1 MKFCRKC
8 GASLEDKAL
17 FCTQCGASFQNDPD
31 NSAEKSTVAGGAE
44 EPASEAASTL
54 TSSPVI
60 PPDKRYTQTPA
71 TSYTQVPAT
80 GRAVEKKQPSG
91 IGIKLI
97 SIFLSIILCVFLLV
111 TCCLDI
117 VRTTLDPDSIADAVT
132 DIDVEN
138 VGNYKIEDENGE
150 EVPVKKLI
158 LDFCDEEVKEKYN
171 LDEDKVIAVLDDT
184 KADEFLAEVI
194 ADYSAYFFKGE
205 ELRELN
211 SERIISWI
219 KENEETIENVV
230 EYEFKDAD
238 YDYLEK
244 ELNNNEIIKSLSESE
259 LESGTNSNMS
269 EVSNAL
275 SLLMNYIMWVFIIM
289 EVLCIF
295 FAVVIVVIN
304 RKKVRALFTYVT
316 VCLAVVGGF
325 YLLVSGSLFIVMSAF
340 LPKLIND
347 ILGSLVLGVLLR
359 GGIMFGVGL
368 ISSIVYKIIADKR
381 RARA

>member
-8 GASLEDKAL
+8 GASLDDKAL
-17 FCTQCGASFQNDPD
+17 FCTQCGASFQNYPD
-31 NSAEKSTVAGGAE
+31 NSAEKSKIIEGVE
-44 EPASEAASTL
+44 EPAPESVSTP
-54 TSSPVI
+54 TPPPI
-60 PPDKRYTQTPA
+60 ITPDKPYTQTPA
-71 TSYTQVPAT
+71 AAYTQAPVT

-91 IGIKLI
+91 IGIKLL
-97 SIFLSIILCVFLLV
+97 SVFLSIILCVFLLV

-132 DIDVEN
+132 NIEIEDI
-138 VGNYKIEDENGE
+138 GNYKIPDENGE
-150 EVPVKKLI
+150 EVPVSKLI
-158 LDFCDEEVKEKYN
+158 LDICDEEVKEKYN
-171 LDEDKVIAVLDDT
+171 LDEDKVIAVLEDT

-194 ADYSAYFFKGE
+194 ADYSAYFVKGE
-205 ELRELN
+205 ELHELN
-211 SERIISWI
+211 SERIIGWI

-238 YDYLEK
+238 YDFLEK

-259 LESGTNSNMS
+259 LESGTDSNMS
-269 EVSNAL
+269 EVINAL
-275 SLLMNYIMWVFIIM
+275 SLAMNWIMWVFIIM
-289 EVLCIF
+289 
-295 FAVVIVVIN
+295 AVICVAVAAVIVVIN
-304 RKKVRALFTYVT
+304 RKKLRALFTYIT
-316 VCLAVVGGF
+316 VCFAVVGGF

-347 ILGSLVLGVLLR
+347 ILGSLVVGVLLR

-368 ISSIVYKIIADKR
+368 IASIVYKIIADKI

>member
-8 GASLEDKAL
+8 GASLEEKAL
-17 FCTQCGASFQNDPD
+17 FCTQCGASFQNNPD
-31 NSAEKSTVAGGAE
+31 NSAEKSKIAGGAE
-44 EPASEAASTL
+44 NPAPESVSTP
-54 TSSPVI
+54 TPPPI
-60 PPDKRYTQTPA
+60 ITPDKPYTQTPA
-71 TSYTQVPAT
+71 VAYTQAPVT

-91 IGIKLI
+91 IGIKLL
-97 SIFLSIILCVFLLV
+97 SVFLSIILCVFLLV

-132 DIDVEN
+132 NIEIEDI
-138 VGNYKIEDENGE
+138 GNYKIPDENGE
-150 EVPVKKLI
+150 EVPVSKLI
-158 LDFCDEEVKEKYN
+158 LDICDEEVKEKYN
-171 LDEDKVIAVLDDT
+171 LDEDKVIAVLEDT

-194 ADYSAYFFKGE
+194 ADYSAYFVKGE
-205 ELRELN
+205 ELHELN
-211 SERIISWI
+211 SERIIGWI

-238 YDYLEK
+238 YDFLEK

-259 LESGTNSNMS
+259 LESGTDSNMS
-269 EVSNAL
+269 EVINAL
-275 SLLMNYIMWVFIIM
+275 SLAMNWIMWVFIIM
-289 EVLCIF
+289 
-295 FAVVIVVIN
+295 AVICVAVVAVIVVIN
-304 RKKVRALFTYVT
+304 RKKLRALFTYIT
-316 VCLAVVGGF
+316 VCFAVVGGF
-325 YLLVSGSLFIVMSAF
+325 YLLVSGSLFIVMSVF

-368 ISSIVYKIIADKR
+368 IASIVYKIIADKI

>member
-1 MKFCRKC
+1 MKFCTKC
-8 GASLEDKAL
+8 GACLDDKAL
-17 FCTQCGASFQNDPD
+17 FCTQCGASFQNNPD
-31 NSAEKSTVAGGAE
+31 NSAEKSKTAGGAE
-44 EPASEAASTL
+44 NPAPEAVSTP
-54 TSSPVI
+54 TPTPI
-60 PPDKRYTQTPA
+60 ITPDKPYTQTPA
-71 TSYTQVPAT
+71 AAYTQAPVT
-80 GRAVEKKQPSG
+80 GRTGEKKQPSG
-91 IGIKLI
+91 IGIKLL

-132 DIDVEN
+132 DIEVDDI
-138 VGNYKIEDENGE
+138 GNYKIPDENGE
-150 EVPVKKLI
+150 EVPVSKLI

-171 LDEDKVIAVLDDT
+171 LDEDKVIAVLEDT

-194 ADYSAYFFKGE
+194 ADYSAYFVKGE

-238 YDYLEK
+238 YAHLEK
-244 ELNNNEIIKSLSESE
+244 ELDNNEVIKSLSASE
-259 LESGTNSNMS
+259 LESEVSVNMS
-269 EVSNAL
+269 VVSNTL
-275 SLLMNYIMWVFIIM
+275 SLWSFIIM
-289 EVLCIF
+289 ATLCVA
-295 FAVVIVVIN
+295 FAAVIVVIN
-304 RKKVRALFTYVT
+304 RKKLRALFTYIT

-325 YLLVSGSLFIVMSAF
+325 YLLISGSLFVVMSVF

-347 ILGSLVLGVLLR
+347 ILGSLVFGVLLR
-359 GGIMFGVGL
+359 GGVMFGVGL
-368 ISSIVYKIIADKR
+368 FASIVYKIIADKI

>member
-8 GASLEDKAL
+8 GASLEEKAL
-17 FCTQCGASFQNDPD
+17 FCTQCGASFQNYPD
-31 NSAEKSTVAGGAE
+31 NSAEKSKIIEGVE
-44 EPASEAASTL
+44 EPAPESVSTP
-54 TSSPVI
+54 TPPPI
-60 PPDKRYTQTPA
+60 ITPDKPYTQTPA
-71 TSYTQVPAT
+71 AAYTQAPVT

-91 IGIKLI
+91 IGIKLL
-97 SIFLSIILCVFLLV
+97 SVFLSIILCVFLLV

-132 DIDVEN
+132 NIEIEDI
-138 VGNYKIEDENGE
+138 GNYKIPDENGE
-150 EVPVKKLI
+150 EVPVSKLI
-158 LDFCDEEVKEKYN
+158 LDICDEEVKEKYN
-171 LDEDKVIAVLDDT
+171 LDEDKVIAVLEDT

-194 ADYSAYFFKGE
+194 ADYSAYFVKGE

-238 YDYLEK
+238 YAYLEK
-244 ELNNNEIIKSLSESE
+244 ELDNNEIIKSLSKSE
-259 LESGTNSNMS
+259 IES
-269 EVSNAL
+269 EVSVNMAVISNTL
-275 SLLMNYIMWVFIIM
+275 SLWAFIIM
-289 EVLCIF
+289 ATLCIA

-304 RKKVRALFTYVT
+304 RKKLRALFTYIT
-316 VCLAVVGGF
+316 VCFAVVGGF

-347 ILGSLVLGVLLR
+347 ILGSLVVGVLLR

-368 ISSIVYKIIADKR
+368 IASIVYKIIADKI